1 MSVLDKRDF
10 NDFDDDNSELVSLE
24 VPLVDLQ
31 RLNEMVERFNFE
43 IAKKPIGI
51 RSSRDRDLVGLSF
64 EIIRGY
70 IDIVN
75 QGLK

>member
-1 MSVLDKRDF
+1 MHEQNLSDEFRRGILKRKPRLF
-10 NDFDDDNSELVSLE
+10 L
-24 VPLVDLQ
+24 LQ
-31 RLNEMVERFNFE
+31 FRPFHNKVIRAERFNFE